1 MSVKFASDEYKR
13 LKAEVTRKASMANKR
28 LVRLE
33 NNNLT
38 DTPAYKKWVDY
49 KGGVK
54 FSVKGK
60 DYNQL
65 QQELARLNNF
75 IDSTTS
81 TVRGANRVLKEIA
94 ENTGIKY
101 GSVKELQSKAKQ
113 FFELTSKIEQYL
125 RQTENSATAIG
136 YRKIWEAIN
145 QYVQDEKIALGDA
158 NLDIDGL
165 TQKIAEMTTYEQ
177 VEKGLEGYSSNGSP
191 FEYF

>member
-1 MSVKFASDEYKR
+1 MSVKFASDEYAR
-13 LKAEVTRKASMANKR
+13 LKAEVSRKASMANKR

-38 DTPAYKKWVDY
+38 DTPAYKTWVDY

-54 FSVKGK
+54 FSVRGK

-75 IDSTTS
+75 ISSTTS
-81 TVRGANRVLKEIA
+81 TVRGANKVLKEIA

-101 GSVKELQSKAKQ
+101 GSVKELQAKSKQ
-113 FFELTSKIEQYL
+113 FFELTSKIQQFL

-158 NLDIDGL
+158 NLDVDGL
-165 TQKIAEMTTYEQ
+165 VEKISELTNYEA

>member
-1 MSVKFASDEYKR
+1 MGVKFASDEYLR
-13 LKAEVTRKASMANKR
+13 LKAEVSRKASMANKR

-38 DTPAYKKWVDY
+38 ETPAYKQWVNY

-75 IDSTTS
+75 IDATTS

-101 GSVKELQSKAKQ
+101 NSVKELQAKSKQ
-113 FFELTSKIEQYL
+113 FFELTSKIQQYL

-145 QYVQDEKIALGDA
+145 EYVKDEKIALGDA

-165 TQKIAEMTTYEQ
+165 TERIAELTKYEN

>member
-1 MSVKFASDEYKR
+1 MGVKLASDEYTR
-13 LKAEVTRKASMANKR
+13 LKAEVSRKASMANKR

-38 DTPAYKKWVDY
+38 ETPAYKQWVNY

-75 IDSTTS
+75 IDATTS

-101 GSVKELQSKAKQ
+101 NSVKELQAKSKQ
-113 FFELTSKIEQYL
+113 FFELTSKIQQYL

-145 QYVQDEKIALGDA
+145 EYVKDEKIALGDA

-165 TQKIAEMTTYEQ
+165 TERIAELTKYEN

>member
-1 MSVKFASDEYKR
+1 MAVKLASAEYLR
-13 LKAEVTRKASMANKR
+13 LKAEVSRKASLANKR

-38 DTPAYKKWVDY
+38 SSPAYQKWVDY

-65 QQELARLNNF
+65 QQELARVNSF
-75 IDSTTS
+75 IDNKTS
-81 TVRGANRVLKEIA
+81 TVRGLNKVLKEMA

-101 GSVKELQSKAKQ
+101 GSVKELQSKSKN
-113 FFELTSKIEQYL
+113 FFALADKIKEYL
-125 RQTENSATAIG
+125 RQTEGSASAIG
-136 YRKIWEAIN
+136 YQPVWQAIN
-145 QYVQDEKIALGDA
+145 EYVQQEKIDLGDSE
-158 NLDIDGL
+158 LDIDDL
-165 TQKIAEMTTYEQ
+165 VLKISELTTYEK
-177 VEKGLEGYSSNGSP
+177 VEQGFEGYSLGDG

>member
-1 MSVKFASDEYKR
+1 MAVKLASAEYLR
-13 LKAEVTRKASMANKR
+13 LKAEVSRKASLANKR

-38 DTPAYKKWVDY
+38 SSPAYQKWVDY

-65 QQELARLNNF
+65 QQELARVNSF
-75 IDSTTS
+75 IDSKTS
-81 TVRGANRVLKEIA
+81 TVRGLNKVLKEMA

-101 GSVKELQSKAKQ
+101 GSVKELQSKSKN
-113 FFELTSKIEQYL
+113 FFALADKIKEYL
-125 RQTENSATAIG
+125 RQTEGSASAIG
-136 YRKIWEAIN
+136 YQPVWQAIN
-145 QYVQDEKIALGDA
+145 EYVQQEKIDLGDSE
-158 NLDIDGL
+158 LDIDDL
-165 TQKIAEMTTYEQ
+165 VLKISELTTYEK
-177 VEKGLEGYSSNGSP
+177 VEQGFEGYSLGDG